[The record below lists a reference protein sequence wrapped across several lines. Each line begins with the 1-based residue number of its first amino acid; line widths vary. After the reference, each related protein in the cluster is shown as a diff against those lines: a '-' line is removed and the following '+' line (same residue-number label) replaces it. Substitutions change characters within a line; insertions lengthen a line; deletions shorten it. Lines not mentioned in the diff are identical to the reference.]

1 MTKRVN
7 ILDEKLM
14 PVGLTFPR
22 RAKQLV
28 AKDKATWFNDEH
40 TAILL
45 SSAKPESCEKTEGA
59 DIMETAKV
67 ASGADA
73 TTELKAPKKSIV
85 KDAYRDTESKVLSS
99 SPVEIIKKSK
109 KRTRELHNAF
119 SLVLW
124 TGAALV
130 YFIANFFLGNT
141 FSLSFDMS
149 SLSPTWLIFVVASII
164 ECSAEIF
171 FCHKELA
178 VLIENIDLRQINPKN
193 KTGDID
199 LHSYKN
205 QLTRKIR
212 IMSSAAVWLPVTLCY
227 FLTGYI
233 YDAWTT
239 TWVLF
244 VLAAFSEI
252 VRNFVTKLKSNA
264 S

>member
-1 MTKRVN
+1 
-7 ILDEKLM
+7 M

-45 SSAKPESCEKTEGA
+45 SAAKPEIQDKTEGA
-59 DIMETAKV
+59 DIMEKAKAAIEV
-67 ASGADA
+67 EA
-73 TTELKAPKKSIV
+73 TTELATPKKSII
-85 KDAYRDTESKVLSS
+85 KDAYRDTESKVLAS
-99 SPVEIIKKSK
+99 SPIEIIKKSK

-124 TGAALV
+124 AGAALI
-130 YFIANFFLGNT
+130 YFVSNYFLGNSFKLST
-141 FSLSFDMS
+141 DLSL
-149 SLSPTWLIFVVASII
+149 LSPTWLIFVVASII

-171 FCHKELA
+171 FCRKELA
-178 VLIENIDLRQINPKN
+178 VLIENIDLRQINPAN
-193 KTGDID
+193 KTEDID

-233 YDAWTT
+233 YNAWLTA
-239 TWVLF
+239 WVLF
-244 VLAAFSEI
+244 VLAAFSEL
-252 VRNFVTKLKSNA
+252 VRNFITKLKSNA